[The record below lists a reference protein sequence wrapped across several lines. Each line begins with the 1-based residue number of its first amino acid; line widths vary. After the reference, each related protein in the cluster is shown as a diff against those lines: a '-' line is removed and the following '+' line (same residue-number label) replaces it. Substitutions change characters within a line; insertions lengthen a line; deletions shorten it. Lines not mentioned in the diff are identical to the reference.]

1 MHDDVATPEDEA
13 VHQRYFAAQNRRQVT
28 AGRLAPDVHSGRIGP
43 GQKSSAF
50 GVALG
55 EKDVAAA
62 RRDRSLARMSP
73 ERLSAGEIQS
83 GELVAIKDDDDLS
96 AGIGELAAEVVA
108 WHLGIPGKLAG
119 IRIECSDVMVVD
131 GDEDES
137 LGPSGIP
144 GQLPL
149 SRGALERG
157 AVADGSVASS
167 GNDLLGTQAGPVL
180 NPIQISVRI
189 SHSGEKELRP
199 GRRGVAP
206 HRRRELIASRRMDKL
221 HATQS
226 NRID

>member
-1 MHDDVATPEDEA
+1 MSIPDE
-13 VHQRYFAAQNRRQVT
+13 
-28 AGRLAPDVHSGRIGP
+28 
-43 GQKSSAF
+43 SAR
-50 GVALG
+50 VRKVRPSASRWVR
-55 EKDVAAA
+55 K
-62 RRDRSLARMSP
+62 MSP
-73 ERLSAGEIQS
+73 L
-83 GELVAIKDDDDLS
+83 LV
-96 AGIGELAAEVVA
+96 E
-108 WHLGIPGKLAG
+108 H
-119 IRIECSDVMVVD
+119 
-131 GDEDES
+131 ES
-137 LGPSGIP
+137 LGPCGIP